1 MLMILVA
8 TMLVN
13 HKSQILISTHSLVA
27 NMSINQFSRF
37 YIMAVI
43 AVIVLT
49 VIAISSTPAAVA
61 QNMTD
66 GNMTGGNMTGQTS
79 SSSEDVE
86 AQCSLSPACITWNH
100 RLAYRC
106 LNNFCFIEIDSFH
119 ETTPKKSIDTA
130 IFWWQVKLWQVTS
143 YEFQWLALSN
153 SVLYFIN

>member
-86 AQCSLSPACITWNH
+86 AQCSLSPACIT
-100 RLAYRC
+100 
-106 LNNFCFIEIDSFH
+106 
-119 ETTPKKSIDTA
+119 
-130 IFWWQVKLWQVTS
+130 
-143 YEFQWLALSN
+143 
-153 SVLYFIN
+153 

>member
-13 HKSQILISTHSLVA
+13 QYHKSQILISTHSLVA

-66 GNMTGGNMTGQTS
+66 GNMTGKVSSTYVEGTGCPVSAEGTPDGFCLQDKPQDEGQGEDDEEEQEGGN
-79 SSSEDVE
+79 
-86 AQCSLSPACITWNH
+86 
-100 RLAYRC
+100 
-106 LNNFCFIEIDSFH
+106 
-119 ETTPKKSIDTA
+119 
-130 IFWWQVKLWQVTS
+130 
-143 YEFQWLALSN
+143 
-153 SVLYFIN
+153 